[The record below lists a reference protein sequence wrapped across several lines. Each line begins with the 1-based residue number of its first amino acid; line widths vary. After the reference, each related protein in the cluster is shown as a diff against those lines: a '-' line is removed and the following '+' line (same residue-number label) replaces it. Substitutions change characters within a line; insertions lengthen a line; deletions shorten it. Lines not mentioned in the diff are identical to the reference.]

1 MKQGASTPYLAR
13 PRRRHDIDRRFA
25 GPRDGALLSKL
36 DIYAS
41 GFLETVPRLNEG
53 GDAAATRYD
62 QYAHRFLGF
71 LCLAGLG
78 SG

>member
-1 MKQGASTPYLAR
+1 MNQSAFTPYLAL

-25 GPRDGALLSKL
+25 GARDGDLWSKL

-41 GFLETVPRLNEG
+41 DFLETVPRLNEC
-53 GDAAATRYD
+53 GDAVATRHD